1 MRRFALWDLGFR
13 PFYLAAAAYAAISI
27 ALWAL
32 QYSGRLGAAY
42 VAGPTWHAHE
52 MLFGFAIAVIA
63 GFLFTAVPNWS
74 GRPTPRGSALAAI
87 VLLWIAGR
95 VLVLTPFAIAAAA
108 VNVAFPLAVA
118 VGIAVPLVASRNRRN
133 YFFVA
138 LLVAFAGIEL
148 AMHLSAMGLLE
159 RPPRSALQAGL
170 DVVLFVVAVVAGRVI
185 PMFTNNGVP
194 GAGAQRNVVVDRIAL
209 GALLALLVADLF
221 DAGWLVGGLAF
232 AAGIAHA
239 WRLALWRPWRTLRA
253 PLVWVLHAAYAW
265 IAVHLLLR
273 ALATAGLVPETL
285 AIHALTI
292 GVIGGMTIG
301 MMTRTALG
309 HTGRRLVAGR
319 IETACYL
326 LILAAALVRV
336 LGGWILPQQY
346 MATVLVSAA
355 CWSAGYA
362 LYCVR
367 YGPYMAQ
374 PRVDG
379 R

>member
-13 PFYLAAAAYAAISI
+13 PFYLAAAAYAAVSV

-32 QYSGRLGAAY
+32 QYSGRLGISY

-63 GFLFTAVPNWS
+63 GFLFTAVPNWT
-74 GRPTPRGSALAAI
+74 GKPTPRGAALAAI
-87 VLLWIAGR
+87 VMLWIAGR
-95 VLVLTPFAIAAAA
+95 VLVLTPFAGAAAA
-108 VNVAFPLAVA
+108 VNVAFPLVVA
-118 VGIAVPLVASRNRRN
+118 IGIAKPLAQSRNRRN

-138 LLVAFAGIEL
+138 LLCAFAGVEL

-194 GAGAQRNVVVDRIAL
+194 GAGAQRNLIVDRISL
-209 GALLALLVADLF
+209 GALLALLAADLF
-221 DAGWLVGGLAF
+221 DAAWLVGGLAF
-232 AAGIAHA
+232 AAGVAHA

-273 ALATAGLVPETL
+273 ALATAGLVAETL

-309 HTGRRLVAGR
+309 HTGRRLVAGG
-319 IETACYL
+319 IETTCYV
-326 LILAAALVRV
+326 LILLAAIVRV
-336 LGGWILPQQY
+336 FGGWLLPQHY
-346 MATVLVSAA
+346 LATVIVSAA

-362 LYCVR
+362 LYCVK
-367 YGPYMAQ
+367 YAGIVAS

>member
-13 PFYLAAAAYAAISI
+13 PFYLAAAAYAAVSV

-32 QYSGRLGAAY
+32 QYSGRLGISY

-63 GFLFTAVPNWS
+63 GFLFTAVPNWT
-74 GRPTPRGSALAAI
+74 GKPTPRGAALAAI
-87 VLLWIAGR
+87 VMLWIAGR
-95 VLVLTPFAIAAAA
+95 VLVLTPFAGAAAA
-108 VNVAFPLAVA
+108 VNVAFPLVVA
-118 VGIAVPLVASRNRRN
+118 IGIAKPLAQSRNRRN

-138 LLVAFAGIEL
+138 LLCAFAGVEL

-170 DVVLFVVAVVAGRVI
+170 DVVLVVVAVVAGRGI

-194 GAGAQRNVVVDRIAL
+194 GAGAQRNLVVDRISL
-209 GALLALLVADLF
+209 GALLALLAADLF
-221 DAGWLVGGLAF
+221 DATWLVGGLAF
-232 AAGIAHA
+232 AAGVAHA
-239 WRLALWRPWRTLRA
+239 WRLALWRPWRTLRT

-319 IETACYL
+319 IETACYV
-326 LILAAALVRV
+326 LIHLAAVVRV
-336 LGGWILPQQY
+336 FGGWILPQHY
-346 MATVLVSAA
+346 LATVSVSAA

-362 LYCVR
+362 LYCVK
-367 YGPYMAQ
+367 YAGIVVS